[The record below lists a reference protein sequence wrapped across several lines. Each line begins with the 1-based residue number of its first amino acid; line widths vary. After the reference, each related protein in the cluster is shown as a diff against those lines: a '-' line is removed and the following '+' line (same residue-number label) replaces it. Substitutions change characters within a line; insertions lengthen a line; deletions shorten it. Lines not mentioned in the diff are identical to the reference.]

1 MSRVEIRGFQYLAF
15 ALIKILVGIFILEF
29 SLTVHTVLHCA
40 LENCL
45 QNSKQCNPM
54 KIKKVAIK
62 NYKSLQGS
70 VVDFRENLSV
80 LVADNEMGKSS
91 VLEAINLALTC
102 QLNGRHVR
110 YDLHPFLFNL
120 DATKTYLANLQ
131 AGEKPYPP
139 SITIELYFENH
150 PDLVHLK
157 GSINSLK
164 DDCPGLM
171 FSVEFNEVND
181 GEYQKYIE
189 DPGEVT
195 AVPVE
200 FLRVVWRSFKDHG
213 VTGQDV
219 PIKPVLID
227 ATSIRHDLGANKYV
241 VEEIS
246 RHLTITERAK
256 LSLAYRKMKDR
267 FLDDEKVKTINEELA
282 KKTGRISAK
291 TLTMGLDNTAR
302 ARWEAGVMPHLDEIP
317 FPLVGKGEQ
326 SSTKIRLALDAAEG
340 QGVLLIEEP
349 ENHQSHTN
357 LNTLL
362 SVMEEHAKDNQLIV
376 TTHNTFV
383 LNKLGLSGVV
393 LFDGKNGA
401 TLNELPP
408 DTTEYFKKLSGHD
421 TLRFILA
428 KRVILVEGPSDEL
441 VVQKAYLN
449 RYGALPLA
457 DGTEVITVNSLAFK
471 RFLYIAQLL
480 DVDVRVVTD
489 NDREPEKV
497 VEKYNEFEDN
507 ENISIH
513 FDDDTD
519 FPTLEPQLLK
529 ANDLATLN
537 TVLGKAF
544 TTDDEL
550 LAYMAANKTD
560 CALKV
565 FETDQA
571 MKFPHYV
578 ENAISK

>member
-1 MSRVEIRGFQYLAF
+1 
-15 ALIKILVGIFILEF
+15 
-29 SLTVHTVLHCA
+29 
-40 LENCL
+40 
-45 QNSKQCNPM
+45 M
-54 KIKKVAIK
+54 KIKKVVIK
-62 NYKSLQGS
+62 NYKSLGTS
-70 VVDFRENLSV
+70 VVDFSENLSI
-80 LVADNEMGKSS
+80 LVANNEMGKSS

-102 QLNGRHVR
+102 QINGRHVR

-120 DATKTYLANLQ
+120 DATKDYLGKLRAD
-131 AGEKPYPP
+131 EKPYPP
-139 SITIELYFENH
+139 NISVELYFEDH
-150 PDLVHLK
+150 KDLVHLQ
-157 GSINSLK
+157 GSINSNK
-164 DDCPGLM
+164 DDCPGLV
-171 FSVEFNEVND
+171 FSIEFNEVND
-181 GEYQKYIE
+181 DEYQKYIE
-189 DPGEVT
+189 EPDEVT

-200 FLRVVWRSFKDHG
+200 FMHVVWRSFKDHAVSG
-213 VTGQDV
+213 HDV
-219 PIKPVLID
+219 PINPVLID
-227 ATSIRHDLGANKYV
+227 ATSIRHDIGANKYV

-246 RHLTITERAK
+246 RHLSSTERAK

-267 FLDDEKVKTINEELA
+267 FLDDEKVKSINEELA

-326 SSTKIRLALDAAEG
+326 SSTKIRLALDTAEG
-340 QGVLLIEEP
+340 HGVLLIEEP

-362 SVMEEHAKDNQLIV
+362 AVMQEHAKDNQLIV

-401 TLNELPP
+401 TLNDLPP

-449 RYGALPLA
+449 KHGHLPLA

-480 DVDVRVVTD
+480 EVDVCVVTD
-489 NDREPEKV
+489 NDRKPKNV
-497 VEKYNEFEDN
+497 TEKYKEFETDR
-507 ENISIH
+507 NISIH
-513 FDDDTD
+513 FDVDPK

-529 ANDLATLN
+529 ANDLAKLN
-537 TVLGKAF
+537 KILGKGFA
-544 TTDDEL
+544 TEEEL
-550 LAYMAANKTD
+550 LAYMEGSKTN

-565 FETDQA
+565 FETDEA
-571 MKFPHYV
+571 INFPKYI
-578 ENAISK
+578 EDAISK

>member
-1 MSRVEIRGFQYLAF
+1 
-15 ALIKILVGIFILEF
+15 
-29 SLTVHTVLHCA
+29 
-40 LENCL
+40 
-45 QNSKQCNPM
+45 M
-54 KIKKVAIK
+54 KIKKVSIQ
-62 NYKSLQGS
+62 NYKLLEEA
-70 VVDFRENLSV
+70 VVDFREKLSV

-91 VLEAINLALTC
+91 LLEAINLALTC

-120 DATKTYLANLQ
+120 NATKAYLAELQ
-131 AGEKPYPP
+131 AGKKPYPP
-139 SITIELYFENH
+139 SIKIELYFEDH
-150 PDLVHLK
+150 PDLVHLM
-157 GSINSLK
+157 GSINGLQ
-164 DDCPGLM
+164 DNCPGLV
-171 FSVEFNEVND
+171 FSIEFNAVND
-181 GEYQKYIE
+181 PEYQKYIE
-189 DPGEVT
+189 EPDEVT

-200 FLRVVWRSFKDHG
+200 FLHVVWRSFKDHD
-213 VTGQDV
+213 VTGHNI
-219 PIKPVLID
+219 PINPVLID
-227 ATSIRHDLGANKYV
+227 ATSIRHDIGASKYV
-241 VEEIS
+241 IEEIS
-246 RHLTITERAK
+246 RHLSVTERAK
-256 LSLAYRKMKDR
+256 LSLAYRKMKDQ
-267 FLDDEKVKTINEELA
+267 FLADDKVKKINEELA
-282 KKTGRISAK
+282 KKTGQISTK

-362 SVMEEHAKDNQLIV
+362 SVMQEHAEDNQLLV

-449 RYGALPLA
+449 RHGALPLA

-489 NDREPEKV
+489 NDEKPDKV
-497 VEKYNEFEDN
+497 TEKYKEFEN
-507 ENISIH
+507 NNNISVH
-513 FDDDTD
+513 FDDDAD

-537 TVLGKAF
+537 KVLEKDF
-544 TTDDEL
+544 ETDEQL
-550 LAYMAANKTD
+550 LDFMKSNKTD
-560 CALKV
+560 CALKL
-565 FETDQA
+565 FETTEEIN
-571 MKFPHYV
+571 FPQYI
-578 ENAISK
+578 EDAISK